1 MFERALKFVPSLRIW
16 ETYLDETLE
25 RVEKKCILSTRFSK
39 VNDLFERAINSI
51 ALLTSSHVKIHRTTY
66 LAIKTT
72 IDL

>member
-25 RVEKKCILSTRFSK
+25 RVEKKCILSSRFSK

-51 ALLTSSHVKIHRTTY
+51 AMLTSSHVAYFMI
-66 LAIKTT
+66 
-72 IDL
+72 